1 MIHWL
6 FAG

>member
-6 FAG
+6 